1 MKQVPRQPINEFF
14 SGIQSIWDQL
24 EQSTH
29 IVKDRVDVTILA
41 TKQDQFHLIQF
52 LIALTPEFEPVHAAL
67 LQ

>member
-1 MKQVPRQPINEFF
+1 MKQAPRQPINEFF
-14 SGIQSIWDQL
+14 YGMQSIWDQL

-29 IVKDRVDVTILA
+29 IVKDLADATIYA

-52 LIALTPEFEPVHAAL
+52 LMALTSEFEPVHAAL